1 MSCKYIVTH
10 YVTHYAVHETQ
21 VITTNIFDSREE
33 AASFIKNDVQE
44 CISNEK
50 LTNKGNIHCQQ
61 YLNNESPRAC
71 VVTDN
76 DDTWTWHTAKIEM
89 NDCTNLP
96 KNRLVYLV
104 NRCIDYIRSTNN
116 TSVTL
121 TEETTILRL
130 LDLGFTEDE
139 LIYEFDFD
147 KDTVVTVNNLE

>member
-10 YVTHYAVHETQ
+10 YITHYAVHETQ

-44 CISNEK
+44 YISNEK
-50 LTNKGNIHCQQ
+50 LTNKGDIHCQQ

-71 VVTDN
+71 VVSDN
-76 DDTWTWHTAKIEM
+76 DDTGTWHTAKIEM

-104 NRCIDYIRSTNN
+104 NRCIDHMLSTN
-116 TSVTL
+116 

-147 KDTVVTVNNLE
+147 KDTVAMLNNLE